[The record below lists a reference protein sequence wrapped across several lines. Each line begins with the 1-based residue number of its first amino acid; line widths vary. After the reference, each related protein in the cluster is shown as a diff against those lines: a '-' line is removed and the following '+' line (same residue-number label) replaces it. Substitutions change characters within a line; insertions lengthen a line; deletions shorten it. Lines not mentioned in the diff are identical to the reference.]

1 MPNSSP
7 QSSSRE
13 PHIDRQLLASLI
25 PLTAV
30 CIALA
35 EFLFDHTQP
44 RWAGPWFW
52 IGLIAT
58 FGLLIVVQILRFGK
72 SKPLPPAKPDYS
84 ATSIIRRND
93 PFDRGTR

>member
-1 MPNSSP
+1 MLLRSLHR
-7 QSSSRE
+7 RE
-13 PHIDRQLLASLI
+13 YKIDRQMLASMI

-44 RWAGPWFW
+44 RWTGPWFW

-72 SKPLPPAKPDYS
+72 SKPVPPAKPDYS

-93 PFDRGTR
+93 PIDRGTR